1 MEAAVA
7 SGASSP
13 KPALG
18 TGKSRRRVR
27 QSMIHAGYQFFKRK
41 PTVNRKSS
49 LLVMTASEMGITF
62 YGRLA
67 SQLYDQKE
75 EHVPFEFYL
84 LNLVVKATVSF

>member
-1 MEAAVA
+1 
-7 SGASSP
+7 
-13 KPALG
+13 
-18 TGKSRRRVR
+18 
-27 QSMIHAGYQFFKRK
+27 
-41 PTVNRKSS
+41 
-49 LLVMTASEMGITF
+49 MGITF